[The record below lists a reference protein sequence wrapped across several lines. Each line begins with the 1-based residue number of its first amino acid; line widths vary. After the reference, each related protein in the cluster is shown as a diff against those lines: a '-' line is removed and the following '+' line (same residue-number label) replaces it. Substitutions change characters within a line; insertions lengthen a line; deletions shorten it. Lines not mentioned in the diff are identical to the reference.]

1 MIRPNNQ
8 CKHRRL
14 DGSDCVTF
22 TKQRKI
28 AVTDNSSHPLP
39 REELRD
45 VIDLALWA
53 GQLLLQHGAEAQ
65 RVEETVHRLGT
76 ALGCNW
82 MDIVVSPNGL
92 FVSTISGEEFRTKVR
107 RVVHLGVDMT
117 KVSAI
122 DRLTRRVVA
131 GELARAQ
138 VRSELER
145 IVATPPHYPG
155 WLVVAMVGLACAAF
169 SHLLGGDWPVFGAT
183 FLAAGTA
190 MAVRQALSR
199 RHFNPLVIVICTAL
213 VAGGLASLFVRFG
226 SGDGRQIALAASVLL
241 LVPGVPLINAAED
254 LIQGH
259 VLIGLARGVTGALI
273 SLGIALGLWL
283 AMRLVGVTGL

>member
-1 MIRPNNQ
+1 MSEPLTQ
-8 CKHRRL
+8 
-14 DGSDCVTF
+14 
-22 TKQRKI
+22 
-28 AVTDNSSHPLP
+28 PLP

-45 VIDLALWA
+45 VIDLALWS

-107 RVVHLGVDMT
+107 RVVNLGVDMT
-117 KVSAI
+117 KVSAVN
-122 DRLTRRVVA
+122 RLTRRVVEK
-131 GELARAQ
+131 ELNRAQ

-145 IVATPPHYPG
+145 IVGTPTHYPR
-155 WLVVAMVGLACAAF
+155 WLVVVMVGLACAAF
-169 SHLLGGDWPVFGAT
+169 SRLMGGDWAVFGAT
-183 FLAAGTA
+183 FLAAGA
-190 MAVRQALSR
+190 GMAVRQVLSR
-199 RHFNPLVIVICTAL
+199 HHFNPLLIVIATAL
-213 VAGGLASLFVRFG
+213 VAGGLAALFVRYG
-226 SGDGRQIALAASVLL
+226 TGESRQIALAASVLL

-259 VLIGLARGVTGALI
+259 ILIGLARGVTGALI
-273 SLGIALGLWL
+273 SLSIALGLWL
-283 AMRLVGVTGL
+283 AMRLVGVSGL